1 MTNIINPDNAI
12 IAVNNALNEIL
23 SQRLIISGQKI
34 DIRFDLPEV
43 NSIPS
48 APTVSIFL
56 YDIHED
62 LQLRST
68 ESRLYNPATSTLL
81 PGWVNINYNYLITY
95 WHSSNPGGGDNPDSK
110 PDNQAAHV
118 MTAILNALINNRQL
132 PDISGAYTRVIP
144 PQENLNS
151 LGNFWQALGNRPRL
165 SLLYSITAPVKLQNI
180 EDAIKPISDIF
191 TFVDQKSNLDN
202 SQINQALANKLYA
215 DLGGTKEVRLALA
228 KVNLTTKFTAENN
241 EDKENKS
248 VILEV
253 SGMTSLAYLCKIEN
267 TLLTWMNS
275 KKPVIEVNGTGI
287 IISKVDLN
295 LDSINKALKNK
306 LCIDL
311 GDTKEVH
318 LALTK
323 VNLATQFTTENN
335 EDQENKN
342 VILEV
347 SGITTSIYLPKIKSV
362 LSGWKSNQSAVVK
375 VNGIGI
381 IVYEENSNK
390 LMGI

>member
-1 MTNIINPDNAI
+1 MTNIIDPDNAI

-23 SQRLIISGQKI
+23 SQRLSISGQEI

-62 LQLRST
+62 LQLRSA

-95 WHSSNPGGGDNPDSK
+95 WHSSNPRGGDNPDSK

-144 PQENLNS
+144 PQESLNS

-180 EDAIKPISDIF
+180 EDAIKPISDIS

-202 SQINQALANKLYA
+202 SQINQALADKLYA
-215 DLGGTKEVRLALA
+215 DLGG
-228 KVNLTTKFTAENN
+228 
-241 EDKENKS
+241 
-248 VILEV
+248 
-253 SGMTSLAYLCKIEN
+253 
-267 TLLTWMNS
+267 
-275 KKPVIEVNGTGI
+275 
-287 IISKVDLN
+287 
-295 LDSINKALKNK
+295 
-306 LCIDL
+306 
-311 GDTKEVH
+311 TKEVH

-362 LSGWKSNQSAVVK
+362 LSGWKSNQSTVVK